1 MRNELSRLIAVGLV
15 SASLVVTSGCAG
27 SDLYGARTQ
36 QTTPPPTVVGSSGDE
51 SDGST
56 PSASKSL
63 TSNPNPSA
71 STPSAGSATPSALR
85 APKPT
90 VAEPRAILNSGS
102 TGDKVRE
109 LQARL
114 AQLQWF
120 PGRIAPTYGP
130 GTTAAVRGFQGKRRL
145 PTTGEVDQKTW
156 DALIRMTETPTR
168 DAMYNIVKAGPAILK
183 QGQQGNRVKD
193 LQARLKQIGWFS
205 EQITGHYGS
214 VTVASVRGFQQKRGI
229 PVTGAVD
236 QTTLDRLYAMT
247 RRPSANELANK
258 PHGNVTGS
266 TAGLDSRC
274 LTGRVMCVSKR
285 TNTLKWVVDGQP
297 KLTLDVR
304 FGSQRNATREG
315 NFQVGWK
322 SRNHVSTIYDTAMPY
337 AMFFSGGQAV
347 HYSADFAA
355 RGYNGASH
363 GCINVR
369 NRQAIGW
376 LFDQV
381 RVGDRVV
388 VHR

>member
-1 MRNELSRLIAVGLV
+1 MRKELSRLIAVILV
-15 SASLVVTSGCAG
+15 SASLVVASGCAG
-27 SDLYGARTQ
+27 SDLSGARTQ
-36 QTTPPPTVVGSSGDE
+36 QTTPPPTVVASSGDE
-51 SDGST
+51 SGRSAPSASESLTPT
-56 PSASKSL
+56 PSASSPA
-63 TSNPNPSA
+63 T
-71 STPSAGSATPSALR
+71 GSATPSAPTTPT
-85 APKPT
+85 PKPT
-90 VAEPRAILNSGS
+90 VTEPASVLKPGS

-114 AQLQWF
+114 AQIQWF
-120 PGRIAPTYGP
+120 SGQIATTYSP
-130 GTTAAVRGFQGKRRL
+130 STTAAVRGFQGKRGL
-145 PTTGEVDQKTW
+145 PTTGGVDQKTW
-156 DALIRMTETPTR
+156 DALIRMTETPTH
-168 DAMYNIVKAGPAILK
+168 DAMYNINNAGPAILK
-183 QGQQGNRVKD
+183 QGQQSDRVKD
-193 LQARLKQIGWFS
+193 LQARLNQIGWFS
-205 EQITGHYGS
+205 EMITGYYGS
-214 VTVASVRGFQQKRGI
+214 ATVASVRGFQQKRGI

-247 RRPSANELANK
+247 RLPSANELANK
-258 PHGNVTGS
+258 PNVTGS

-285 TNTLKWVVDGQP
+285 TNTLRWVVNGQLM
-297 KLTLDVR
+297 LTLDVR
-304 FGSQRNATREG
+304 FGSQQNATREG

-322 SRNHVSTIYDTAMPY
+322 SRNHVSSIYHTAMPY

-388 VHR
+388 VYR